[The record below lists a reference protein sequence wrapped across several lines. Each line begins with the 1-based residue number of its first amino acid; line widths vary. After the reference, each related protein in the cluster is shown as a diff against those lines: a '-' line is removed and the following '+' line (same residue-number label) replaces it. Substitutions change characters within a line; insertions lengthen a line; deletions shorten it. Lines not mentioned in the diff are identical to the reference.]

1 MHLVV
6 YSLVVGHSNAYPFQK
21 GFTLIE
27 MVVVIVLLGI
37 LAVTAAPKFMNSQSD
52 ARIAVLKGFEGA
64 FHAANDIVMAKA
76 EIAGVLDGTA
86 SLKNIPGTE
95 LYVHDNFMSVKPEH
109 LHQAMSID
117 GLTVSD
123 YDSWTYVYF
132 GAERFGE
139 EITAHRCY
147 VKLEH
152 YKDGATLI
160 DKLKV
165 TQVTYEC

>member
-1 MHLVV
+1 MNIIQAGKKSQVR
-6 YSLVVGHSNAYPFQK
+6 

-27 MVVVIVLLGI
+27 MVVVIVLLGV
-37 LAVTAAPKFMNSQSD
+37 LAATAAPKFMNSQTD

-64 FHAANDIVMAKA
+64 FHAANEIVMAKA
-76 EIAGVLDGTA
+76 EMAGVLDGTG

-117 GLTVSD
+117 GLTVSE
-123 YDSWTYVYF
+123 YDDWTYVYF
-132 GAERFGE
+132 GEERFGE
-139 EITAHRCY
+139 DITSHRCY

-152 YKDGATLI
+152 YQDGGTKI

-165 TQVTYEC
+165 TQVTYGC